1 MDNYQLSDVYGMHRS
16 LPKNYVPRKTADEIF
31 KQNLQRKQ
39 HLVVYGS
46 SKQGKTSLRK
56 ICLSEGE
63 YIVVQCN
70 NKWNMAELHSAILKQ
85 ADFSIEQS
93 STKTTT
99 GASKIVASIGLNFL
113 GNKASVGTD
122 HTNTNSSSVTETKLE
137 LDPEDVNDIIKA
149 LNSIG
154 FKKHIILEDF
164 HYLEIQTQRDFA
176 IALKA
181 FHENSDLSF
190 IIIGVWLEQDRLAVY
205 NGDLNG
211 RLFSINADMWSK
223 DELNLVISKGEQLL
237 NIEFSNDFKEYIVNN
252 CFDSVYIVQD
262 SCYQCCIQYS
272 IHETQQEK
280 IIIGNENEAIDIV
293 DEVVNKQS
301 ARFHS
306 FITQFSDGFQ
316 STELEMYK
324 WIMYCVLA
332 TNIDDLS
339 NGLRQSEIKRILDD
353 KHPKGAE
360 LNRGSITQALQSINS
375 LQTTKNIKPIIFD
388 YDQTNR
394 KLNIVDKSFFIWL
407 SRQSANELISE
418 FLDL

>member
-1 MDNYQLSDVYGMHRS
+1 MKYQLSDIYGMNRD
-16 LPKNYVPRKTADEIF
+16 LPKNYVTRETADDIF

-56 ICLSEGE
+56 SCLSEDE
-63 YIVVQCN
+63 YIVVQCS
-70 NKWNMAELHSAILKQ
+70 NKWNMAELNSAILKQ
-85 ADFSIEQS
+85 ADFVIEQS

-99 GASKIVASIGLNFL
+99 GASKIFASFGLNFL
-113 GNKASVGTD
+113 GNTASGGAD
-122 HTNTNSSSVTETKLE
+122 HTNSKATSITESKLE

-149 LNSIG
+149 LDSIG

-164 HYLEIQTQRDFA
+164 HYLETQTQKDFA

-190 IIIGVWLEQDRLAVY
+190 IVIGVWLEQDRLAVY

-211 RLFSINADMWSK
+211 RLFSINADLWSK
-223 DELNLVISKGEQLL
+223 DELNLVITKGEQLL
-237 NIEFSNDFKEYIVNN
+237 NIEFGNDFKEYIIEN

-262 SCYQCCIQYS
+262 SCYQCCRERNVL
-272 IHETQQEK
+272 ETQQDK
-280 IIIGNENEAIDIV
+280 VIIGNKDEAIKIV
-293 DEVVNKQS
+293 NDVVNKQS

-316 STELEMYK
+316 NTELEMYK
-324 WIMYCVLA
+324 WIIYCVLL
-332 TNIDDLS
+332 TSIDDLS
-339 NGLRQSEIKRILDD
+339 NGLKQSEIKRILDE
-353 KHPKGAE
+353 KHPKGAG

-375 LQTTKNIKPIIFD
+375 LQNQKGIKPIILD
-388 YDQTNR
+388 YDQTNK
-394 KLNIVDKSFFIWL
+394 KLNIVDKSFLIWL
-407 SRQSANELISE
+407 SRQNIEALITDL
-418 FLDL
+418 LDL